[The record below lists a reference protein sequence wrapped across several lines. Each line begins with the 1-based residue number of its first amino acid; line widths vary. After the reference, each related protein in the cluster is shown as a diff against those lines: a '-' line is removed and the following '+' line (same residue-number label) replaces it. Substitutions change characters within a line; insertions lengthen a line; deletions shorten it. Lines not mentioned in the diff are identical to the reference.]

1 MAEKEITLPI
11 SGMTCANCASTIER
25 VLTKKTAGIVQ
36 AAVNLATE
44 KATITYIPDQ
54 IDYPQIVAAIRQ
66 AGYDVIDTRGNPDDS
81 ADIEQQARD
90 RELQI
95 QTRKFWTGVSL
106 ALPLFIFS
114 MLRDFQILGSWS
126 YQTWSLWLMCLLA
139 TPVQFYVGNDYYRG
153 AYKSLRN
160 MSANMD
166 VLVAMGSSV
175 AYLYSLTV
183 TIAITLQIHDF
194 GHHVYF
200 ETAAVII
207 TLIKLGKLLEAQ
219 AKGKTSQAIKKL
231 MHLQPKT
238 ARVLR
243 AGQEVDIPLRDLTIG
258 DMVIVRPGEK
268 IAVDGVI
275 VEGSAAVDE
284 SMLTGES
291 MPVEKKT
298 GDQIFGAT
306 INKNGLL
313 KMKTTKLGSETVLAQ
328 IIKLVEQTQASKAPI
343 QKLADKVSA
352 IFVPIVLLIAM
363 VVFILWWTFGGDF
376 TAAIMHLVA
385 VLVIACPCAL
395 GLATPT
401 AIMVATGRGAQLG
414 ILFKNSQ
421 ALDLAEKVTHIVL
434 DKTGTITVGKPVV
447 TEVLLA
453 DRTGFD
459 EKQLIFWAAS
469 AEKGSQHPLAEAIVR
484 IADLQ
489 NIKLSNP
496 NYFDSYSGVGLTAE
510 VENHK
515 IVIGKESFLLQQG
528 ITTEDLTAA
537 AGQME
542 NEAKT
547 VVWIAVDRRLGGI
560 IALNDP
566 LQDDA
571 IPAISQLIKEN
582 YQLSLLTGDNRIT
595 AASIAHKTGIRDI
608 YAGVLPAEK
617 ADLVDRIR
625 KQSKG
630 LVAMV
635 GDGIND
641 APALAR
647 ADVGMAMGRGTDIA
661 METAE
666 ITLMGNS
673 LKSVQKALALSK
685 TTMRIIRQ
693 NLFWAFFYNLILIPV
708 AAGVFYSLSFLPSF
722 LRTLH
727 PILAALAMAFSSVS
741 VVTNSL
747 RIKKIHLH

>member
-1 MAEKEITLPI
+1 MNEKEITLPI

-25 VLTKKTAGIVQ
+25 VLTKRTAGIVQ
-36 AAVNLATE
+36 ATVNLATE
-44 KATITYIPDQ
+44 KATITYLPDQ
-54 IDYPQIVAAIRQ
+54 VDYPQIVSAIRQ
-66 AGYDVIDTRGNPDDS
+66 AGYDVIDTRGAEGDS

-90 RELQI
+90 RELKK

-114 MLRDFQILGSWS
+114 MVRDFQLLGSWAD
-126 YQTWSLWLMCLLA
+126 QTWSLWFMFLLA
-139 TPVQFYVGNDYYRG
+139 TPVQFYVGSDYYRG
-153 AYKSLRN
+153 AYKSLKN
-160 MSANMD
+160 LSANMD

-175 AYLYSLTV
+175 AYIYSLIV
-183 TIAITLQIHDF
+183 TIATTFQVHDF

-231 MHLQPKT
+231 LHLQPKT

-243 AGQEVDIPLRDLTIG
+243 AGQEVDIPLRELTIG
-258 DMVIVRPGEK
+258 DLVIVRPGEK
-268 IAVDGVI
+268 IPVDGI
-275 VEGSAAVDE
+275 ITDGSAAVDE

-313 KMKTTKLGSETVLAQ
+313 RMRTTKLGSETVLAQ

-352 IFVPIVLLIAM
+352 IFVPVVILIA
-363 VVFILWWTFGGDF
+363 VAVFILWWVFSGDF
-376 TAAIMHLVA
+376 TAAILRLVA

-414 ILFKNSQ
+414 ILFKNSE
-421 ALDLAEKVTHIVL
+421 ALDQAEKVSHIVL
-434 DKTGTITVGKPVV
+434 DKTGTITMGKPVV
-447 TEVLLA
+447 TEVRVA
-453 DRTGFD
+453 AESGFD
-459 EKQLIFWAAS
+459 EKQLLYWAAS
-469 AEKGSQHPLAEAIVR
+469 AEKGSQHPLSEAIVR
-484 IADLQ
+484 SAGLL
-489 NIKLSNP
+489 NLKLNHP
-496 NYFDSYSGVGLTAE
+496 AYFESHSGSGITAE
-510 VENHK
+510 IENHK
-515 IVIGKESFLLQQG
+515 IVIGKKSFLLQQG
-528 ITTEDLTAA
+528 IAIEGLAA
-537 AGQME
+537 AAKHME
-542 NEAKT
+542 SEAKT
-547 VVWIAVDRRLGGI
+547 VVWIAVDQQLGGI
-560 IALNDP
+560 IALHDP
-566 LQDDA
+566 LQEDA

-582 YQLSLLTGDNRIT
+582 YQLSLVTGDNRIT
-595 AASIAHKTGIRDI
+595 AEAIAYKTGIRDI
-608 YAGVLPAEK
+608 YAEVLPVEK
-617 ADLVDRIR
+617 ADLVDRIK
-625 KQSKG
+625 KQCKG

-666 ITLMGNS
+666 ITLMNSS
-673 LKSVQKALALSK
+673 LKSVLQALNLSK
-685 TTMRIIRQ
+685 TAMRIIRQ

-741 VVTNSL
+741 VVSNSL
-747 RIKKIHLH
+747 RLKNARL